1 MKHNNLMSENY
12 NKACNYLNYV
22 EHLIFLASIVTGW
35 ALVFAFASL
44 VSVPVGIASSAV
56 ESSEVLISKALIDS
70 YISHNKFMLYK
81 NNGQLLCQL

>member
-1 MKHNNLMSENY
+1 MSENY
-12 NKACNYLNYV
+12 NKECNYLNYD

-44 VSVPVGIASSAV
+44 VSVPVGIASTAV

-70 YISHNKFMLYK
+70 YISHNKFMLYE
-81 NNGQLLCQL
+81 NNGQLLCLL

>member
-1 MKHNNLMSENY
+1 MSENY
-12 NKACNYLNYV
+12 NKECNYLNYV

-35 ALVFAFASL
+35 VLVFAFASL
-44 VSVPVGIASSAV
+44 VSVPVGIASTAV

-81 NNGQLLCQL
+81 NNGQLLCLL